1 MQCNLHAPNERVVID
16 EIRRTVIAMVEFFE
30 RYAAAQQSLTSR

>member
-16 EIRRTVIAMVEFFE
+16 EIRWTVIAMVDFFE
-30 RYAAAQQSLTSR
+30 RYAAGHQGSDS